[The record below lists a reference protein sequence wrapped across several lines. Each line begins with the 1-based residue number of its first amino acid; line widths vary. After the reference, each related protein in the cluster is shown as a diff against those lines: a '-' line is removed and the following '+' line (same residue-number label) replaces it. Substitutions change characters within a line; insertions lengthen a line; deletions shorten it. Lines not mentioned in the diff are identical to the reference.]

1 MSQNSINIDKNDPNL
16 NVNEKAKLNTTDIS
30 EIKEDSQNPKIILP
44 FKGITP
50 VADVSEF
57 DVAVSDD
64 LPKWLKNFLFLISL
78 AFAFFGI
85 WSNSFGQIDGMR
97 KAGLFL
103 AFTLC
108 LVFLMYPFKI
118 RGKRVLLVDCAFAL
132 LGASVGLY
140 TFFTT
145 MRFASTLM
153 KATTLD
159 YIMGVLALVL
169 VLEAT
174 RRVVGN
180 VLAVLPILFT
190 IYALFG
196 DRLVG
201 VFKHFPILPQR
212 FLIRMYMVDE
222 GIYGITTQTASSFIF
237 LFVLF
242 GALLGESGVAAL
254 FNDLAT
260 KIAGWSSGGPAK
272 IACISSA
279 LMGTISGSAAANVAT
294 TGAFTIPLMK
304 KTGFS
309 PAFAGAVEAVAS
321 TGGMIMPPVMGAAAF
336 LMAQY
341 LGVSYNVIMKAA
353 IIPAL
358 LYYTS
363 CFFWIHF
370 EARKLGLVGVPAKEI
385 PPLTD
390 MGRRVFLLVPLV
402 VIIVG
407 MLNGYTPTFAAFIGM
422 ISTVIVGYIQKDRIT
437 IKKILFG
444 LSTGAKTALT
454 AIVACIAAGIIV
466 GVCAMTGLGSVIS
479 YNIMQ
484 LSGGSLFIALVLT
497 AIASL
502 VLSMGL
508 PATACYI
515 MVAIVIAPALVNMGA
530 APLAAHF
537 FVFYFS
543 CISNI
548 TPPVAIASYTAAGIS
563 GGKPFHVAWT
573 AMKIAAPG
581 FLIPFLLVYNPILLF
596 QQGISI
602 EMLLAVLTAI
612 IGTIFIAIGGVGYT
626 FSKCHKII
634 RLAYC
639 AGALALI
646 VPGWKTDLAGV
657 LVIGI
662 SMAVDYFLNKKK
674 IQVQS

>member
-1 MSQNSINIDKNDPNL
+1 MDLINMGIRQYCELLGSREPAPGGGSTAALAGALAASLTMMVVNL
-16 NVNEKAKLNTTDIS
+16 SVGKKSFEALDENIKTDVL
-30 EIKEDSQNPKIILP
+30 K
-44 FKGITP
+44 
-50 VADVSEF
+50 EF

-118 RGKRVLLVDCAFAL
+118 RGKRVLFVDCAFAL

-370 EARKLGLVGVPAKEI
+370 EARKLGLVSEGDIIKIEKLSTLEDEKVSFDEVLMVGGDGEVKVGKPNLEGASVEGTVLRQGKSKK
-385 PPLTD
+385 
-390 MGRRVFLLVPLV
+390 
-402 VIIVG
+402 IIV
-407 MLNGYTPTFAAFIGM
+407 FKFK
-422 ISTVIVGYIQKDRIT
+422 S
-437 IKKILFG
+437 KKNYRKKQG
-444 LSTGAKTALT
+444 HR
-454 AIVACIAAGIIV
+454 
-466 GVCAMTGLGSVIS
+466 
-479 YNIMQ
+479 Q
-484 LSGGSLFIALVLT
+484 
-497 AIASL
+497 
-502 VLSMGL
+502 
-508 PATACYI
+508 
-515 MVAIVIAPALVNMGA
+515 
-530 APLAAHF
+530 
-537 FVFYFS
+537 
-543 CISNI
+543 
-548 TPPVAIASYTAAGIS
+548 
-563 GGKPFHVAWT
+563 PFTQV
-573 AMKIAAPG
+573 KID
-581 FLIPFLLVYNPILLF
+581 
-596 QQGISI
+596 
-602 EMLLAVLTAI
+602 
-612 IGTIFIAIGGVGYT
+612 
-626 FSKCHKII
+626 KIN
-634 RLAYC
+634 A
-639 AGALALI
+639 
-646 VPGWKTDLAGV
+646 
-657 LVIGI
+657 
-662 SMAVDYFLNKKK
+662 
-674 IQVQS
+674 